1 METPL
6 LVDTIVG
13 AVIVLL
19 LVLVSLAA
27 NRREDLGDAM
37 RGLTRRRKK

>member
-19 LVLVSLAA
+19 LVFVSLAA
-27 NRREDLGDAM
+27 NRREDVEGEM
-37 RGLTRRRKK
+37 RSLTRRRKK